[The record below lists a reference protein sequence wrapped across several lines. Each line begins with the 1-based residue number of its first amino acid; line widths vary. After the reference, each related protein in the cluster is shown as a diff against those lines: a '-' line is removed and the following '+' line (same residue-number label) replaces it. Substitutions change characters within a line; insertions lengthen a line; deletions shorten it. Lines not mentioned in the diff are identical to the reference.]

1 MAILGSILKRTISL
15 NKKLP
20 KLRRRTAYLQQVKT
34 LKKLLSKAEFTAFG
48 EHYHFTKMLAESDPV
63 NTFRSTI
70 ETHDYNTMFRKWWYR
85 TLNGEAYVCW
95 PEKVK
100 YFALSSGTS
109 EQSSKHIPVTKDMLK
124 AIKRA
129 SIRQILMAPEDRP
142 LTYADKLGYFEGILE
157 SMWDFRFLHRDL
169 EQILAGSEELR
180 RHYQDFARLV
190 MVQGKRIYERLAE
203 SGLVEAEADAIEALI
218 VNIWV
223 VTSSWIS
230 FLHTSGLFGEAGVIN
245 RDLLRRGIYQIV
257 QLEAPYL
264 RGEARDKLP
273 ELKQR
278 YGDPA
283 TLGDHDRR
291 RA

>member
-1 MAILGSILKRTISL
+1 MKTRDKILRKSQDLFNEQGERNVTTNHIAAALGISPGNL
-15 NKKLP
+15 
-20 KLRRRTAYLQQVKT
+20 Y
-34 LKKLLSKAEFTAFG
+34 
-48 EHYHFTKMLAESDPV
+48 YHFR
-63 NTFRSTI
+63 N
-70 ETHDYNTMFRKWWYR
+70 
-85 TLNGEAYVCW
+85 
-95 PEKVK
+95 
-100 YFALSSGTS
+100 
-109 EQSSKHIPVTKDMLK
+109 KDDIIRELFLHY
-124 AIKRA
+124 AA

-142 LTYADKLGYFEGILE
+142 LTYADKLSYFEGILE